1 MGAGDCDYVSSE
13 RVKELEKC
21 TERMNRATVAYWKT
35 KETNHEV
42 LSLAEENVVSGEEKG
57 GALEYGD

>member
-1 MGAGDCDYVSSE
+1 
-13 RVKELEKC
+13 
-21 TERMNRATVAYWKT
+21 MNRATVAYWKT